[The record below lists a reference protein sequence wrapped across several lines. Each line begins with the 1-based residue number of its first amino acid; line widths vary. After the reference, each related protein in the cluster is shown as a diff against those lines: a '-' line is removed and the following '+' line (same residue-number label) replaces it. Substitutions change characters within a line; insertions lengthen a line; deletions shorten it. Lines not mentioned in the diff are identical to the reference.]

1 MLVGVGGESYSE
13 SMTAAGNGEG
23 SRDALKNLLA
33 SMQQQQD
40 GDPRSNTANARA
52 NRAEQAAEPEDLR
65 EFYIT
70 PTYLA
75 IMKDRAREWSDEFIR
90 EQHRIFRGTAVADY
104 PEVLDLLESE
114 LHRRNLNR
122 LRKGIRGKAE
132 KEILALRE
140 KYASEA
146 DYVEVIDTELE
157 IRGGAH
163 RLVDRSDG
171 RTELRES

>member
-1 MLVGVGGESYSE
+1 
-13 SMTAAGNGEG
+13 MTAAGNGEG

-33 SMQQQQD
+33 SMGHRDQMEQA
-40 GDPRSNTANARA
+40 GDTHANAPA
-52 NRAEQAAEPEDLR
+52 KGAEQAVEAEDLR
-65 EFYIT
+65 EYYIT

-75 IMKDRAREWSDEFIR
+75 IMKDRARDWSDEFIR

-140 KYASEA
+140 KYSSEA